1 VHGAHGGK
9 EFQRPL
15 ERYYGRGK
23 TFKPHSFFDLYGS
36 SIPEFAEIAMRLSSK
51 PSASGAAERDHKDTK
66 FVWTKTRNRLSP
78 NKVTMLK
85 HRYSSIRMRN
95 RSEFDEGHQANI
107 EFEKYWNEEDFLDP
121 GIQSAEP
128 TTRNMVVDIQ
138 ENAFHA
144 YTEDWEEALLTI
156 AEATDSTARFRLA
169 TKYMGIVMR
178 DDKLDE
184 WRVKVDLE
192 WSSKRAYGNKKGWVL
207 VCELMPGRHD
217 DEIADAEDKE
227 GIREPFYI
235 NDATYAD
242 IIAAASA
249 QTRPVIMKAAAADS
263 GGE

>member
-1 VHGAHGGK
+1 MAAKSSSVLWKDTTAGGK
-9 EFQRPL
+9 HL
-15 ERYYGRGK
+15 SH
-23 TFKPHSFFDLYGS
+23 TLFFYLYGS

-51 PSASGAAERDHKDTK
+51 PSASGAAERDHKDTN
-66 FVWTKTRNRLSP
+66 FVWTKTRNSLSP

-85 HRYSSIRMRN
+85 HRDSSIRMRN
-95 RSEFDEGHQANI
+95 RSEFDEGHQANK

-121 GIQSAEP
+121 RIQSVEP
-128 TTRNMVVDIQ
+128 TTRDMVVDIQ
-138 ENAFHA
+138 ENTFHA
-144 YTEDWEEALLTI
+144 YTGDWEEALLTI
-156 AEATDSTARFRLA
+156 TEATDSTARFRLA
-169 TKYMGIVMR
+169 TKYMGIVMW

-184 WRVKVDLE
+184 WRVAVDLE